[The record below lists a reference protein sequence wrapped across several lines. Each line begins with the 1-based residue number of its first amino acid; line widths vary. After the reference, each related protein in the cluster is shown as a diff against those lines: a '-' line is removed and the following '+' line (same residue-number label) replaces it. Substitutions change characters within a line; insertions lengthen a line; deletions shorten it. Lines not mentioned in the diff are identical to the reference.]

1 MMIRD
6 SCVAPNL
13 VVNHLIS
20 VPVLVILCHGLT
32 QNFMTSFRNNF
43 FSSMFGTDVTC

>member
-1 MMIRD
+1 MF
-6 SCVAPNL
+6 APNL
-13 VVNHLIS
+13 VVNHLIG

-32 QNFMTSFRNNF
+32 QNFITSFRNNF